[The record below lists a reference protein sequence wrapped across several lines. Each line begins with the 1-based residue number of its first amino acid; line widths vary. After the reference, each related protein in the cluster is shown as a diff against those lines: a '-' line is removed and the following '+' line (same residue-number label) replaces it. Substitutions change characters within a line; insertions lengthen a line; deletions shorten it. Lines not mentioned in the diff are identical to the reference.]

1 MKTRLVFATN
11 NQHKLEEIK
20 GMLPS
25 SFELLGLKD
34 FQILHDLEES
44 GNTLIENAL
53 QKARFVY
60 STTQHNCFADDTGLE
75 VMALD
80 NAPGVYSSRY
90 AGEERN
96 AKKNME
102 LLLKNMEGVSDR
114 RARFRT
120 VIALIFNGEEYI
132 FEGAVEGEITLLPIG
147 NDGFGYD
154 PIFKPFNYNQT
165 FAQLD
170 LGEKNRI
177 SHRGHA
183 FRNLIAFFNNN
194 TL

>member
-11 NQHKLEEIK
+11 NQHKLTEIRR
-20 GMLPS
+20 MLPD
-25 SFELLGLKD
+25 SFELLGLND
-34 FQILHDLEES
+34 FQITHELEET
-44 GNTLIENAL
+44 GNTLIDNAL

-60 STTQHNCFADDTGLE
+60 AKTQQNCFADDTGLE
-75 VMALD
+75 VIAL
-80 NAPGVYSSRY
+80 NNEPGVFSSRY

-96 AKKNME
+96 ATKNMQ
-102 LLLKNMEGVSDR
+102 LLLTNLQGVSDR

-120 VIALIFNGEEYI
+120 VIALIFNGEEYL
-132 FEGAVEGEITLLPIG
+132 FEGTVEGEITLLPIG

-154 PIFKPFNYNQT
+154 PIFQPFSYNQT

-170 LGEKNRI
+170 LNEKNRI

-183 FRNLIAFFNNN
+183 FRNLIAFFNSN

>member
-11 NQHKLEEIK
+11 NQHKLAEIRR
-20 GMLPS
+20 MLPD
-25 SFELLGLKD
+25 SFELLGLYD
-34 FQILHDLEES
+34 FQITHELEET
-44 GNTLIENAL
+44 GNTLIDNAL
-53 QKARFVY
+53 QKARFVFAK
-60 STTQHNCFADDTGLE
+60 TQQNCFADDTGLE
-75 VMALD
+75 VIAL
-80 NAPGVYSSRY
+80 NNEPGVYSSRY

-102 LLLKNMEGVSDR
+102 LLLTNLQGVSDR

-132 FEGAVEGEITLLPIG
+132 FEGIVDGEITLLPIG
-147 NDGFGYD
+147 NEGFGYD
-154 PIFKPFNYNQT
+154 PIFKPTSYNQT

-170 LGEKNRI
+170 LNEKNRI

-183 FRNLIAFFNNN
+183 FRNLIAFFNSN

>member
-11 NQHKLEEIK
+11 NQHKLEEIRR
-20 GMLPS
+20 MLPNR
-25 SFELLGLKD
+25 FELLGLKD
-34 FQILHDLEES
+34 FQITHELEET
-44 GNTLIENAL
+44 GNTLLDNAL

-60 STTQHNCFADDTGLE
+60 AKTQQNCFADDTGLE
-75 VMALD
+75 VLAL
-80 NAPGVYSSRY
+80 NNEPGVYSSRY

-96 AKKNME
+96 AKKNMQ
-102 LLLKNMEGVSDR
+102 LLLTNLQGVTDR

-132 FEGAVEGEITLLPIG
+132 FEGTVEGDITLLPIG

-154 PIFKPFNYNQT
+154 PIFQPHSYEQT

-170 LGEKNRI
+170 LNEKNRI

-183 FRNLIAFFNNN
+183 FRNLLAFFNSN

>member
-20 GMLPS
+20 GMLPG

-44 GNTLIENAL
+44 GNTLIDNAL

-60 STTQHNCFADDTGLE
+60 SNTQHNCFADDTGLE

-132 FEGAVEGEITLLPIG
+132 FEGAVEGEITLLPMG

-183 FRNLIAFFNNN
+183 FRNLIAFFNRN